1 MNLMMIT
8 HRLLTFMSN
17 NNKVGK
23 FLVKEQIERANKKII
38 KTRVLKYLSFFTYK
52 RT

>member
-8 HRLLTFMSN
+8 HRLLTFRN